1 MVVTTPE
8 RALSLRPGIEVVAVE
23 GRHGR
28 PDLRTA
34 LGVLAERGVNRLFV
48 EAGAKLAESFIAG
61 ELIDRLCLLDS
72 PVELGRAGV
81 PAALLGRFE
90 DRIQAARFSEVDR
103 RMLGED
109 KVRTLTR
116 N

>member
-1 MVVTTPE
+1 
-8 RALSLRPGIEVVAVE
+8 
-23 GRHGR
+23 
-28 PDLRTA
+28 
-34 LGVLAERGVNRLFV
+34 
-48 EAGAKLAESFIAG
+48 
-61 ELIDRLCLLDS
+61 
-72 PVELGRAGV
+72 VELGRAGV